1 MRLLITALQIMQD
14 ARKSAPIQGR
24 GLPTAHVIMGTYH
37 LATFVHQS
45 TPVPRATAAAVR
57 TVLFLALDPTL
68 APAMLVIYLR
78 QGQCAPP

>member
-1 MRLLITALQIMQD
+1 MED
-14 ARKSAPIQGR
+14 AVTTVYMM
-24 GLPTAHVIMGTYH
+24 GLANLTAHAIMGTYH